1 MREMIFGLVGGIALL
16 MYGVQSMGDALER
29 AAGDLMRKVLSVLTG
44 TVWRAF
50 LVGTVLTALIQS
62 STAITVMT
70 VGFVNARLM
79 TLAQAVGII
88 YGANIGTTITAQL
101 MAFKLTDYALLIVGL
116 GFWASYFARNERW
129 RQIGRAIMGM
139 GMMFL
144 GMKMLQSGVPL
155 IQSSP
160 VARNIII
167 TYGNNPIYA
176 VLIGMVATMCVA
188 SSATT
193 VGLTMVLAKAGLLG
207 IGGAIGLMLGDNI
220 GTCITAQLAS
230 LGTSTSA
237 RRTAWAHTIYNII
250 GVLLALL
257 ILPLFTNL
265 IAASSPSIERQIAN
279 SHTVFNVLSAV
290 IFLPISK
297 YYVRFLEWVV
307 PEKRARGGKQ
317 EAGTYL
323 DGRLLNTPI
332 AALRAALQEL
342 MSTGR
347 VAMGMIDSVVLALTG
362 AERKV
367 LKRLDADED
376 SVNEQQRLI
385 TEYLVSVSREQ
396 LGTRESGAVPE
407 LLHAINDVERIGD
420 HATNMIELCDLKFER
435 NIAFSEEATGE
446 LKSMHARLA
455 EMASDIERAITERDE
470 SIAAA
475 VVERQ
480 DEIAELAEFLRS
492 NHVRRLEEGKCSLD
506 GGIIFLDAVS
516 HLERVGEHLVN
527 MAEVVVSQFDLI
539 VEG

>member
-1 MREMIFGLVGGIALL
+1 
-16 MYGVQSMGDALER
+16 
-29 AAGDLMRKVLSVLTG
+29 
-44 TVWRAF
+44 
-50 LVGTVLTALIQS
+50 
-62 STAITVMT
+62 
-70 VGFVNARLM
+70 
-79 TLAQAVGII
+79 
-88 YGANIGTTITAQL
+88 
-101 MAFKLTDYALLIVGL
+101 
-116 GFWASYFARNERW
+116 
-129 RQIGRAIMGM
+129 
-139 GMMFL
+139 
-144 GMKMLQSGVPL
+144 
-155 IQSSP
+155 
-160 VARNIII
+160 
-167 TYGNNPIYA
+167 
-176 VLIGMVATMCVA
+176 
-188 SSATT
+188 
-193 VGLTMVLAKAGLLG
+193 
-207 IGGAIGLMLGDNI
+207 
-220 GTCITAQLAS
+220 
-230 LGTSTSA
+230 
-237 RRTAWAHTIYNII
+237 
-250 GVLLALL
+250 
-257 ILPLFTNL
+257 
-265 IAASSPSIERQIAN
+265 
-279 SHTVFNVLSAV
+279 V

-307 PEKRARGGKQ
+307 PEKRAHGGKQ
-317 EAGTYL
+317 EVGTYL
-323 DGRLLNTPI
+323 DERLLNTPI

-367 LKRLDADED
+367 LKRLDSDED

-435 NIAFSEEATGE
+435 NISFSEEATGE
-446 LKSMHARLA
+446 LKSMHDRLT
-455 EMASDIERAITERDE
+455 EMASDIERAIAERDE
-470 SIAAA
+470 SLAAA